1 MAETEEPDDQVN
13 AEDIEENAE
22 EDEDRTPLSER
33 RVNEMLEKFKKK
45 GKTLKRRFR
54 RSPE

>member
-1 MAETEEPDDQVN
+1 VAETEEPEDQVN
-13 AEDIEENAE
+13 AEYIEENAE